1 MVSRVARRTT
11 NARSVA
17 NGRTRLTFVA
27 DTTEYGGAEGY
38 VTQLLTH
45 LPERFQPTLLA
56 TQPLPEPL
64 HEAARTAGCPVVS
77 FDAPR
82 GKFDVDRLFGSAR
95 ALRATSPQ
103 LVHLNLTTAANNRH
117 LIGAAV
123 ATRTPSIA
131 TLHIVAPI
139 LSGLQRA
146 LLRRAYGRLRHVV
159 AVSEEVRAQVRHE
172 LAVDPARISVVP
184 NGVERRD
191 PVAHADGP
199 PLRIG
204 ALGRL
209 TTQKGFDVL
218 IDAVRILA
226 GDGEDLEVVIG
237 GDGPERESL
246 VARAVGTP
254 VSFVGFVSDVGSF
267 LDGLDVFC
275 LPSRW
280 EGLPFALLEAMM
292 AGLPCVASDVGD
304 VRAALDEAGI
314 VVEPER
320 PDLLASA
327 LRELTASP
335 ERRRELAA
343 RAHERALARYTV
355 EAMVEQTVRLYDDA
369 LA

>member
-1 MVSRVARRTT
+1 MVNRVAHRST

-27 DTTEYGGAEGY
+27 DSAEYGGAEGY
-38 VTQLLTH
+38 VAQLLAH
-45 LPERFQPTLLA
+45 LPDRFEPTLLA
-56 TQPLPEPL
+56 TEPLPEPL
-64 HEAARTAGCPVVS
+64 HDAAVAAGCRVVA

-82 GKFDVDRLFGSAR
+82 GKFDVGRLLGSAR
-95 ALRATSPQ
+95 ALRATRPD
-103 LVHLNLTTAANNRH
+103 LVHVNLTTAANNRH

-159 AVSEEVRAQVRHE
+159 AVSEEVRAQVRDE
-172 LAVDPARISVVP
+172 LAVDPQRITVVP

-191 PVAHADGP
+191 PAAPHERTR
-199 PLRIG
+199 LRVG

-209 TTQKGFDVL
+209 TRQKGFDVL
-218 IDAVRILA
+218 IDAVRMLA
-226 GDGEDLEVVIG
+226 DEGEDLEVVIG
-237 GDGPERESL
+237 GEGPEREALLKRAADTRVSL
-246 VARAVGTP
+246 
-254 VSFVGFVSDVGSF
+254 VGFVSDVGSF

-292 AGLPCVASDVGD
+292 SGLPCIASDVGD
-304 VRAALDEAGI
+304 VREAVGEAGI

-320 PDLLASA
+320 PDTLAAA
-327 LRELTASP
+327 LRELAASP
-335 ERRRELAA
+335 ARRRELGAA
-343 RAHERALARYTV
+343 AHERALARYTV